1 MDFVAY
7 HDRTSADH
15 QAHFD
20 DLYPKG
26 WRMTSLS
33 VYGARGDERY
43 AAVWVK
49 RAGPD
54 WSAVHGVNAAG
65 YQAAFDNAVAV
76 GFKPVLLAAT
86 GPANDPV
93 FAGTFEQ
100 RPGPVPLTRFGLVRG
115 SATDPA
121 TIDHWIAEARTNS
134 WIPTSI
140 AAYGS
145 APNLVYAGIWVAN
158 PQRICWTMDGLADT
172 AGGYQARFD
181 AIVPTRARPSHVAVS
196 PDDHYASIFR
206 DELLGDWFARHE
218 LTSAG
223 YQQVFDDAV
232 PQGYWPVMVQ
242 GGGIGAQARFAAVF
256 AKSDEPQALTW
267 RTPTGPVTNASIDN
281 VMRQGMERHR
291 IRGAG
296 LALVRGGRLIYARGY
311 TLAEAGYPI
320 VKPTTRFRQASV
332 SKTLVALGIHRL
344 IQDGH
349 LTLGTHVQDVL
360 NLTRPSGASVPS
372 TFKKVTIQQLLEH
385 RSGLPTNPYGVE
397 PNVASA
403 FTAAGTPTT
412 LPVDGRQTD
421 RYMVT
426 LPASMPPQPPM
437 YNNWGYFLLGHV
449 LMARTGK
456 PTLTAALNQLLLK
469 PLSISGVRSARTR
482 IEAQAPGE
490 ARYHPSVFGVG
501 QSMVDADRRLR
512 VSGYGGFWNLERD
525 DGGGGLS
532 GSVVDIA
539 RVLAMLD
546 VRTSNPVLEPGAIK
560 RLFTLAAAGGGH
572 GFDAA
577 RVDNATAGEYY
588 GMKGGSLPESSQNCV
603 RYQTADFSM
612 VVCWNRS
619 DIGEGSG
626 DAWWYPDFPAVLG
639 IARSARWSATDLFP
653 KFGMPTLIRR
663 PRAAPSP
670 RRPRGSG

>member
-49 RAGPD
+49 RGGPD
-54 WSAVHGVNAAG
+54 WSAVHGVDAAG
-65 YQAAFDNAVAV
+65 YQAAFDHAVAA

-100 RPGPVPLTRFGLVRG
+100 LPGPVPLTRFGLVRG
-115 SATDPA
+115 SANDPA
-121 TIDHWIAEARTNS
+121 TIDHWIAEARKNG

-140 AAYGS
+140 AVYG
-145 APNLVYAGIWVAN
+145 AFPNLVYAGIWVAN
-158 PQRICWTMDGLADT
+158 PEGICWTMDGLADT
-172 AGGYQARFD
+172 AGGYQSRFD
-181 AIVPTRARPSHVAVS
+181 AIVPAWARPFRVAVS

-206 DELLGDWFARHE
+206 DDLLGDWFARHE

-223 YQQVFDDAV
+223 YQQVFDEVV
-232 PQGYWPVMVQ
+232 PQGYWPVTVQ
-242 GGGIGAQARFAAVF
+242 AGGAGAQARFAVVF
-256 AKSDEPQALTW
+256 AKGDQPRALTW
-267 RTPTGPVTNASIDN
+267 RTPTGPVANAAIDG
-281 VMRQGMERHR
+281 VMRQSMERHR
-291 IRGAG
+291 IRGAA

-311 TLAEAGYPI
+311 TLAETGYPI

-344 IQDGH
+344 IQDRL
-349 LTLGTHVQDVL
+349 LTLGTPVQDVL
-360 NLTRPSGASVPS
+360 HLTRPGGASVPS
-372 TFKKVTIQQLLEH
+372 TFKHVTIQQLLEH

-403 FTAAGTPTT
+403 FTAAGIPTT
-412 LPVDGRQTD
+412 LPVDGKQTD
-421 RYMVT
+421 EYMVT
-426 LPASMPPQPPM
+426 LPASAPPQPPA

-456 PTLTAALNQLLLK
+456 PTLPAALNQLLLK
-469 PLSISGVRSARTR
+469 PLSISAVRSARTR
-482 IEAQAPGE
+482 VEGQAPGE
-490 ARYHPSVFGVG
+490 ARYHPTMFAVGPSV
-501 QSMVDADRRLR
+501 VDPDRRLR
-512 VSGYGGFWNLERD
+512 ASGYGGYWNLERN

-532 GSVVDIA
+532 GSVVDLA

-546 VRTSNPVLEPGAIK
+546 VRTSNPVLNPDAIK
-560 RLFTLAAAGGGH
+560 RLFKLAAAGGGH
-572 GFDAA
+572 GFDSARIDNAA
-577 RVDNATAGEYY
+577 RGEYY
-588 GMKGGSLPESSQNCV
+588 GMKGGDIPESNQNCV
-603 RYQTADFSM
+603 RYQTADYSM

-619 DIGEGSG
+619 DIGEGSGG

-639 IARSARWSATDLFP
+639 IARTARWSSTDLFP
-653 KFGMPTLIRR
+653 KFGMPTLAPRRRR
-663 PRAAPSP
+663 PAAATHSS
-670 RRPRGSG
+670 R